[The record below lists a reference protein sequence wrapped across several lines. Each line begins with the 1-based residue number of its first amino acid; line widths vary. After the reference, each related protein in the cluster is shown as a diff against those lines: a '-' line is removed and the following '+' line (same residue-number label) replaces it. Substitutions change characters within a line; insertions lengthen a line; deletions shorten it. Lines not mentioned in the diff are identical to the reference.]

1 MPETGFTDSKCAI
14 RHSTPSLKRKKSDVK
29 PENILKNSHWIFSY
43 GSSILVDIEQI
54 VSTEFI
60 NDLFTFT
67 LARMDEPA
75 DTIAEQIVTLSDY
88 LYIRATSPTSGEIV
102 WVFDNKNVNA
112 LRQISDIVMPYIKL
126 FVASQM

>member
-1 MPETGFTDSKCAI
+1 
-14 RHSTPSLKRKKSDVK
+14 
-29 PENILKNSHWIFSY
+29 
-43 GSSILVDIEQI
+43 
-54 VSTEFI
+54 
-60 NDLFTFT
+60 
-67 LARMDEPA
+67 MDEPA
-75 DTIAEQIVTLSDY
+75 DTIAEQIVTFSDY